1 MASESV
7 TIDCMNRKKNTEMIV
22 GVVLRS
28 TMRNLIAA

>member
-22 GVVLRS
+22 GVVCGAQRA
-28 TMRNLIAA
+28 I